1 MTLRNTVRTV
11 LTSVVLMSA
20 VAAGMAAPAGAE
32 ASPAPVATATDSGSA
47 SGSASAMQS
56 LLDAI
61 TCPFVKLSC

>member
-11 LTSVVLMSA
+11 LTSAVLMSA
-20 VAAGMAAPAGAE
+20 VAVGAAAPAGAGV
-32 ASPAPVATATDSGSA
+32 SPAPVATTADSGSA

-61 TCPFVKLSC
+61 TCPFVKLHC